1 MTVSGETMEKPV
13 QASQLAYAMPSWVY
27 ENAEL
32 ARLEYE
38 RIIRPSWQLVCHESS
53 IPKTGDFVT
62 LDLGRD
68 SVIVVR
74 GRDGQIRAFENV
86 CRHRAA
92 RILEGAGSCGGS
104 IRCPYHA
111 WAYDFDGSLR
121 HVPENDSF
129 PGLDKGEYGLHPVKT
144 DRLMGLILVCL
155 EGSPQP
161 VSEMFAPFMADLEPY
176 RIQDMQ
182 PIGAPYEEVW
192 QANWKIAMDNYLES
206 YHVPIGHPGLNRMFT
221 PDYIGQIRTPEGVG
235 YGVGQY
241 HPTYSPKWGE
251 REYQKLSP
259 KVATH
264 LPEGHRKR
272 WRYFSVLPNMGIDV
286 FPDQID
292 FFQVIPDGFGR
303 TRIRGANFALP
314 DDRREMKL
322 LRYLNSRI
330 NRLVQREDAFLCDRV
345 QKGIVTTGYQP
356 GPLSEYE
363 VCVKQFHDMIRER
376 IPETRL
382 AKAPMSFA

>member
-1 MTVSGETMEKPV
+1 M
-13 QASQLAYAMPSWVY
+13 
-27 ENAEL
+27 
-32 ARLEYE
+32 
-38 RIIRPSWQLVCHESS
+38 
-53 IPKTGDFVT
+53 
-62 LDLGRD
+62 
-68 SVIVVR
+68 
-74 GRDGQIRAFENV
+74 
-86 CRHRAA
+86 
-92 RILEGAGSCGGS
+92 
-104 IRCPYHA
+104 
-111 WAYDFDGSLR
+111 
-121 HVPENDSF
+121 PENDSF

-155 EGSPQP
+155 EGNPQP

-182 PIGAPYEEVW
+182 PIGVPYEEVW

-382 AKAPMSFA
+382 SKAPASLRPGVAAAAAARGKALTSVVRWVARNSVWRRMSGTAVISQNAPLVSGPMANSRREIAPLAFFSAQVPVTSSPNLSGSGRTMPLASRSRTSGSATRS